1 MKIKL
6 DENLPF
12 PRNPTERSGL
22 RRSYGTRRVPYWT
35 FRQGDLGSNTEGME
49 IPSYSRFG
57 FSDWRQF
64 APGSHHGTLLVR
76 LRSLNRR
83 DLIERV
89 AELFQKE
96 NVGEWAGCHRAQ
108 DSRAKAG

>member
-1 MKIKL
+1 MRIFLFLAILLK
-6 DENLPF
+6 
-12 PRNPTERSGL
+12 
-22 RRSYGTRRVPYWT
+22 
-35 FRQGDLGSNTEGME
+35 DLGYDAPTVHDESLIGHSDRGIWEATQKAWRFLVTQDLD
-49 IPSYSRFG
+49 SRTG
-57 FSDWRQF
+57 
-64 APGSHHGTLLVR
+64 GSSLLVR
-76 LRSLNRR
+76 TTALNRR